1 MVGDE
6 GPQFAAGLL
15 VFDDSFYLAR
25 GDDGPHPVRY
35 SDLGDRRV
43 ARGALRYVYG
53 YGMARGE
60 DLPRGY
66 LHVRQETYLQ
76 GALQVDP
83 LQILAGTLRGR
94 PGFTFPGTLFA
105 GGEYIKVF
113 S

>member
-1 MVGDE
+1 M
-6 GPQFAAGLL
+6 
-15 VFDDSFYLAR
+15 FDDSFYLAR

-76 GALQVDP
+76 GALQA
-83 LQILAGTLRGR
+83 AGLEVTAINDVTPIPHNGCRPPKRPRG
-94 PGFTFPGTLFA
+94 
-105 GGEYIKVF
+105 
-113 S
+113 

>member
-1 MVGDE
+1 MKIQIWGKSKC
-6 GPQFAAGLL
+6 
-15 VFDDSFYLAR
+15 FDTKKAE
-25 GDDGPHPVRY
+25 RY
-35 SDLGDRRV
+35 FKERRIPYQAIDL
-43 ARGALRYVYG
+43 LRY
-53 YGMARGE
+53 GMSRGE